1 MSSTGTPIGFLI
13 DDHDMH
19 LSSQQ
24 LGDLRGIDANLMT
37 QLQQVDKA
45 GKKLGSAAP
54 PVQQPVQPI
63 GRRRHGFNQG
73 QGGGSATRRSGPNAA
88 SVDKLADERMEL
100 VKYAVARVLTVLDK
114 SQQERAKEVLSD
126 HDIDLDFD
134 ELANLPPP
142 QQPSNDNQPASPH
155 PRFGRPA
162 ANDGETA
169 SETTSPPPAV
179 MSHDDDAAV
188 EVGPA
193 PAAIPPPTQGT
204 AKPPPTIPAPAPTQ
218 TKAPPARFHR
228 RARRRRRRRR
238 RRSHQRRKL
247 RRRFRRPHRARRHHR
262 RSRRRARRTTKRSAP
277 DSSLRADRRR
287 TRRSAGR
294 RTDRQIGRRRRPSSR
309 TPARPCL

>member
-1 MSSTGTPIGFLI
+1 MVMRVRWLVVMVIAIACHNTPPPEEPVPVSSTGTPIGFLI
-13 DDHDMH
+13 DDTQLH

-24 LGDLRGIDANLMT
+24 LGDLRGIDAILLT

-45 GKKLGSAAP
+45 DKKLGSAAP

-88 SVDKLADERMEL
+88 SADKLADERMEL
-100 VKYAVARVLTVLDK
+100 VKSAVARVLTVLDK

-134 ELANLPPP
+134 ELAHLPPP
-142 QQPSNDNQPASPH
+142 QQPSNDNQPSSPR

-169 SETTSPPPAV
+169 SETTV
-179 MSHDDDAAV
+179 MPHDNDAAV

-193 PAAIPPPTQGT
+193 PAAIPAPTQGT
-204 AKPPPTIPAPAPTQ
+204 AKPPPAIPPPAPPPTQ
-218 TKAPPARFHR
+218 AKAPPKPPAQKTPPTIPPP
-228 RARRRRRRRR
+228 A
-238 RRSHQRRKL
+238 Q
-247 RRRFRRPHRARRHHR
+247 
-262 RSRRRARRTTKRSAP
+262 SAAP
-277 DSSLRADRRR
+277 PPTIPPPSQASS
-287 TRRSAGR
+287 SK
-294 RTDRQIGRRRRPSSR
+294 
-309 TPARPCL
+309 